1 MADQA
6 RRDTTGTPSGSGTRQ
21 PIPQTEPTPAPPTRP
36 SLTTL
41 TSNDWRVL
49 IETMKENNRGLIEEL
64 APVLIQ
70 PRGDPIPKSSLA
82 KPREFTGALSEY
94 EAFRDE
100 VLLYI
105 TGNPCKLDTPLK
117 RILFTLSYLK
127 SGQAEVW
134 RRNWQ
139 RQRTNPRVTFSL
151 DDTDTWEHFLT
162 KLDATF
168 RDPNRA
174 CKAMTAIQSYRQL
187 PGMTAAAFFA

>member
-1 MADQA
+1 MSRQTTNRFGALASDSDDSSSESTTTSSYDTPRRISSPMPDEEMANQA
-6 RRDTTGTPSGSGTRQ
+6 CRDTTGTPSGSGTRQ

-36 SLTTL
+36 NLTTL
-41 TSNDWRVL
+41 TSNDWCIL

-105 TGNPCKLDTPLK
+105 TGNPRELDMLLK

-134 RRNWQ
+134 RCNWQ
-139 RQRTNPRVTFSL
+139 CQRMNL
-151 DDTDTWEHFLT
+151 
-162 KLDATF
+162 
-168 RDPNRA
+168 
-174 CKAMTAIQSYRQL
+174 
-187 PGMTAAAFFA
+187 